1 MFRLNTKFNKN
12 IKNEIDLP
20 YLKECFKNKIID
32 FRLVCGIINFFSN
45 KIIELQAPVYN
56 DETSEWISISM
67 DKLKDTWGKQIF
79 ATVLVSILKELYTK
93 VDRIKAGIVD
103 YQINYLKVLLSKHG
117 SEYEVDN
124 FKTIYKL
131 NSGNI
136 TEKLKKL
143 YTWWKSI
150 IKKHN
155 IKKKSDNN
163 WVLLY
168 VTKGVVELINR
179 DVILNNSTI

>member
-1 MFRLNTKFNKN
+1 
-12 IKNEIDLP
+12 
-20 YLKECFKNKIID
+20 
-32 FRLVCGIINFFSN
+32 
-45 KIIELQAPVYN
+45 
-56 DETSEWISISM
+56 M

-131 NSGNI
+131 NSGNV

-143 YTWWKSI
+143 YTWRKSI

-155 IKKKSDNN
+155 IKKSDNN
-163 WVLLY
+163 WVLL
-168 VTKGVVELINR
+168 R
-179 DVILNNSTI
+179 